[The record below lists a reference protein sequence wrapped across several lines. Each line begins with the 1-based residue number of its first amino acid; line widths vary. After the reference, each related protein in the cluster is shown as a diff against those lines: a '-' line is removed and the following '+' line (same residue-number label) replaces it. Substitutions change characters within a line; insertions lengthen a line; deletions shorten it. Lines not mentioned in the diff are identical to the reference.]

1 MLSAKMKDLL
11 DKTGVTKLLKEFRDF
26 AIKGDVVSITVGM
39 IIGLAF
45 SQVTNSLV
53 SDIVMPPIGLLL
65 GRVDFSHLFIN
76 LPGMHYS
83 TIAEAKAAGAA
94 TINYGLCI
102 TKIINFMVTAFA
114 VFLLVKY
121 VNTLRGLPPP
131 PSPPPPQKECPY
143 CFSKVLIKATKC
155 PACTSDLIL

>member
-1 MLSAKMKDLL
+1 MSIAMKDLL
-11 DKTGVTKLLKEFRDF
+11 DKTGITRLLKDFKDF

-76 LPGMHYS
+76 LSSIHFS
-83 TIAEAKAAGAA
+83 TIAEAKAAGAV

-102 TKIINFMVTAFA
+102 TKIINFIVTAFA

-121 VNTLRGLPPP
+121 VNTLRGQPPP
-131 PSPPPPQKECPY
+131 PPPPLPQKDCPY
-143 CFSKVLIKATKC
+143 CFTKVLTKATKC
-155 PACTSDLIL
+155 PSCTSDLTL